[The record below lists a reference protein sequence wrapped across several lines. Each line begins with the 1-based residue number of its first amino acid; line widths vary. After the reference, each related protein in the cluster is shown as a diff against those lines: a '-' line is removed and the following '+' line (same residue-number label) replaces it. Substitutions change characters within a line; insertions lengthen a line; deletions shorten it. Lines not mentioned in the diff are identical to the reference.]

1 MTRKKTAKTILRSA
15 GSTPAV
21 ARSGNASA
29 KSNARARRRSLRLHG
44 SIARDLGV
52 LIVSGRYKPGELL
65 NGEIAASDRLQV
77 SRGAYREAVRILA
90 AKGLVE
96 SRPKVGTRVSQP
108 ERWHLLDP
116 DVLSWIFE
124 FEPDERLLT
133 DLFELRKIVEPEAA
147 ALAAMRRTD
156 EDVDAMARALDGMA
170 RHTLAVEAGRLAD
183 QEFHSVLLR
192 ASGNAF
198 IVSLTSGVGAAISW
212 TTIFKQRENPLSRDP
227 VPDHRSVYEAV
238 KAADPEAAHAAMANL
253 VDLAF
258 LDTTNSRRTRKKA
271 LPDSDQ
277 SSQKLKY
284 R

>member
-1 MTRKKTAKTILRSA
+1 MKRRKPEKPTPSLPSKTTAAKKSA
-15 GSTPAV
+15 KACL
-21 ARSGNASA
+21 
-29 KSNARARRRSLRLHG
+29 KSNARLRRRSLRLHG

-52 LIVSGRYKPGELL
+52 LIVSGRYKPGDLL

-147 ALAAMRRTD
+147 ALAALRRTD
-156 EDVDAMARALDGMA
+156 EHVEAMASALEGMA
-170 RHTLAVEAGRLAD
+170 KHTLAVEAGRLAD
-183 QEFHSVLLR
+183 QEFHAALLH

-212 TTIFKQRENPLSRDP
+212 TTVFKQRENPLSRDP
-227 VPDHRSVYEAV
+227 VPDHTSVYEAV
-238 KAADPEAAHAAMANL
+238 KAADPEAAHKAMANL

-258 LDTTNSRRTRKKA
+258 LDTTNSRRARKKGA
-271 LPDSDQ
+271 
-277 SSQKLKY
+277 
-284 R
+284 